1 MENIMEKYVELSGN
15 NGRATHLWI
24 RVYYHLGG
32 CNVFTYQ
39 NEQRGYYL
47 SVTPVTLE
55 NKYGC
60 NMISMSA
67 FTGIKKCVK
76 AVTRKSAKAAAQA
89 AENAQNY
96 IHDLVIYV
104 CNQNG
109 LPVPAQFIYKE
120 ARSNEN

>member
-1 MENIMEKYVELSGN
+1 MENIMEKYVELSSN
-15 NGRATHLWI
+15 DRATHLWI

-32 CNVFTYQ
+32 CNVFTYR

-47 SVTPVTLE
+47 SVTPVTRE
-55 NKYGC
+55 TRSGC
-60 NMISMSA
+60 NMISMTA
-67 FTGIKKCVK
+67 FSGVKQCVK

-96 IHDLVIYV
+96 IHDLVIFV

-109 LPVPAQFIYKE
+109 LPVPAQFIYQGETK
-120 ARSNEN
+120 

>member
-1 MENIMEKYVELSGN
+1 MENIMEKYVELSGE

-24 RVYYHLGG
+24 RVYYDLGG

-47 SVTPVTLE
+47 SVTPVTRE
-55 NKYGC
+55 IRSGC
-60 NMISMSA
+60 AMVSMSA
-67 FTGIKKCVK
+67 FSGVKKCVK
-76 AVTRKSAKAAAQA
+76 AVNRKSAKAAAQA

-109 LPVPAQFIYKE
+109 LPVPPQFIYKG
-120 ARSNEN
+120 EN

>member
-15 NGRATHLWI
+15 NGCATHLWI
-24 RVYYHLGG
+24 RIYYHLGG

-67 FTGIKKCVK
+67 FTGVKKCIK
-76 AVTRKSAKAAAQA
+76 AVTRKSEKAAAQA
-89 AENAQNY
+89 TENAQNY
-96 IHDLVIYV
+96 IHDLVTHV
-104 CNQNG
+104 CNKNG
-109 LPVPAQFIYKE
+109 IPIPAKFIYKGDI
-120 ARSNEN
+120 